1 MRIKF
6 PKALLYILDMR
17 NNRSPDFLPSYN
29 FYCSSLIILSGVFFI
44 GGTLDITVH
53 QIQKDGTIKE
63 IHSPVGGQLG
73 GILVDS
79 EFIGLLKRI
88 FGEDFINLFQRDY
101 PNDWQ
106 KIMSD
111 FEIQKRAEH
120 GVDND
125 ELSIVL
131 PFKFVESYSRI
142 IGTDDNIN
150 ENLRLYY
157 TKGEVSVGAGY
168 LYVDLEIIETF
179 YKDVIKKTVDMLSS
193 LLRNE
198 KLAEVKTMF
207 LVGGFSQALPLRK
220 AIVDSFPEMRILTPR
235 ESELAIMK
243 GAVTFA
249 QNPNILSARVM
260 AKTYGIDINEQF
272 CPEKHP
278 VEKRTNIEGV
288 FFCEDVFDA
297 LVREDEEV
305 KVGEK
310 RTFFFS
316 PVHPQQTVARL
327 KFFSSQKRDVLF
339 ITDPDVEAENV
350 EFEVISPD
358 VSKGIERKIEL
369 DVYFGGTEIKVSA
382 MDVTSGSSA
391 KASLRLVTKGS
402 M

>member
-1 MRIKF
+1 M
-6 PKALLYILDMR
+6 
-17 NNRSPDFLPSYN
+17 N
-29 FYCSSLIILSGVFFI
+29 
-44 GGTLDITVH
+44 
-53 QIQKDGTIKE
+53 
-63 IHSPVGGQLG
+63 
-73 GILVDS
+73 
-79 EFIGLLKRI
+79 
-88 FGEDFINLFQRDY
+88 
-101 PNDWQ
+101 
-106 KIMSD
+106 D
-111 FEIQKRAEH
+111 FEIQKRAEQ
-120 GVDND
+120 GVDSD

-131 PFKFVESYSRI
+131 PYNFVSTYSRI

-157 TKGEVSVGAGY
+157 TKGEVSVGGGY
-168 LYVDLEIIETF
+168 LYVDLEI
-179 YKDVIKKTVDMLSS
+179 V
-193 LLRNE
+193 E
-198 KLAEVKTMF
+198 KLYESVITKTIAMINNLLQNKRLADVKTMF

-220 AIVDSFPEMRILTPR
+220 AINDAFPEMRILTPR
-235 ESELAIMK
+235 EGELAIMK

-288 FFCEDVFDA
+288 DFCEDVFDA
-297 LVREDEEV
+297 LVKEDEEV

-327 KFFSSQKRDVLF
+327 KFFSTEKRNVAF
-339 ITDPDVEAENV
+339 ITDPDVIAENV

-358 VSKGIERKIEL
+358 ISKGIERKIEL

-382 MDVTSGSSA
+382 MDVSSGSSA
-391 KASLRLVTKGS
+391 KAALRLVTKGCV
-402 M
+402 